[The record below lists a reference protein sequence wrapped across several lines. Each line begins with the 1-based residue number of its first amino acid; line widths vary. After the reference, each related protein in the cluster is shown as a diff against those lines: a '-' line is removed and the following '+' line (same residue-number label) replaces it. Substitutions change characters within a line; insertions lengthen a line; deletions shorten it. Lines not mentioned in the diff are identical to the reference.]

1 MTRISQKNSGENH
14 ATSTI
19 DMNGIFYS
27 APEMALS
34 ALPVGFLKKRL
45 AFKKQG
51 TGGGGGLQNVIYL
64 PQEPP
69 GAVTLTN

>member
-1 MTRISQKNSGENH
+1 
-14 ATSTI
+14 
-19 DMNGIFYS
+19 MNGIFYS

-34 ALPVGFLKKRL
+34 AVPVGFLKKRR

-51 TGGGGGLQNVIYL
+51 TGGGGLQNVIYL

-69 GAVTLTN
+69 GAVILTN

>member
-1 MTRISQKNSGENH
+1 
-14 ATSTI
+14 
-19 DMNGIFYS
+19 MNGIFYS

-34 ALPVGFLKKRL
+34 AVPVGFLKKKARVQK
-45 AFKKQG
+45 AGQW
-51 TGGGGGLQNVIYL
+51 GGGGLQNVIYL

>member
-34 ALPVGFLKKRL
+34 AVPVGFLKKRR

-51 TGGGGGLQNVIYL
+51 TGGGGFKMSFICHKNH
-64 PQEPP
+64 QEQ
-69 GAVTLTN
+69 LH